1 MSNLRRSLDTQLGDR
16 PEARRLGRP
25 VLWGAGG
32 LVFLLIVI
40 AWIDGG
46 ERPLRPIVEEVA
58 LPAAATVGD
67 ES

>member
-1 MSNLRRSLDTQLGDR
+1 MSDLRRSLDTQPIHR
-16 PEARRLGRP
+16 PEARRLARP

-32 LVFLLIVI
+32 LAILLIVI

-46 ERPLRPIVEEVA
+46 ERSLRPFVEEVA
-58 LPAAATVGD
+58 LPAAATIGG